1 MLITFHDYLQ
11 EKHKEKSHK
20 ERQKIIK
27 RAKQKTAKFIIRF
40 TEPTNI
46 SDSYVKK
53 ACSDKNSKV
62 LIYSIAGE
70 NYAIKS
76 QTQTQTQ
83 KQSAS
88 ISTYT
93 SNDYDEQSD
102 TPASHCDWENIA
114 GIIMYKRISHT
125 NKTMRMY
132 VQIICLRP
140 ESQNYGYGTMILD
153 ELINFFMTKRKCIS
167 TILEIVVL
175 SLKESNRFYEKY
187 GFEVT
192 KSLYIDRN
200 ENYDSETPMIYR
212 VEPDCMSINELQE
225 NNPVH

>member
-11 EKHKEKSHK
+11 EKHKEKTHK

-27 RAKQKTAKFIIRF
+27 RAKQKTVKFIIRF

-46 SDSYVKK
+46 SDSYIKK

-62 LIYSIAGE
+62 LIYSIAGQKYE
-70 NYAIKS
+70 IKS
-76 QTQTQTQ
+76 VYQ
-83 KQSAS
+83 KGSKRN
-88 ISTYT
+88 IEYCD
-93 SNDYDEQSD
+93 DYDEHSY
-102 TPASHCDWENIA
+102 TPASHCDWENIT
-114 GIIMYKRISHT
+114 GVIMYKRISHT
-125 NKTMRMY
+125 DKTMRMY

-153 ELINFFMTKRKCIS
+153 ELINFFMPKRKCPS
-167 TILEIVVL
+167 TVLEIVVL
-175 SLKESNRFYEKY
+175 SLKESKRFYEKY

-212 VEPDCMSINELQE
+212 VEPD
-225 NNPVH
+225 V